1 MHRNSRVSINVMGLI
16 VGVVNHYN
24 NLKINIS
31 ITYLDLDRV
40 WDDLRDPDPTIP
52 PSIPMSGSTAAE
64 TRLWVSFTLD
74 MASSISRW
82 TASELLA
89 WGLEMA

>member
-1 MHRNSRVSINVMGLI
+1 MNRC
-16 VGVVNHYN
+16 N
-24 NLKINIS
+24 NLKRNIL
-31 ITYLDLDRV
+31 TKYLDLDRV

-74 MASSISRW
+74 MASSISR
-82 TASELLA
+82 
-89 WGLEMA
+89 